1 MSKYVSIAID
11 GPSGAGKSTMADR
24 LGREFG
30 FLHVD
35 TGAMYRA
42 VGLAVLRRGID
53 MADRNAVCG
62 ILAELDVR
70 AELSE
75 NGQVTYLNGE
85 DVSKAIR
92 ENAVSAYA
100 SAVSAYPEVRAFL
113 LELQRKTAKS
123 QSIIMDGRDIAT
135 VVLPDADVKIYLTA
149 SVDSR
154 AQRRYDE
161 LVSRGE
167 SVELETIKAEIEA
180 RDHADSTR
188 AIAPLKRHPEAVLA
202 DTSWLEFDEGYA
214 LLKKIVSEA
223 LNGVL

>member
-1 MSKYVSIAID
+1 MSRFVSIAID

-24 LGREFG
+24 LGKEFG

-42 VGLAVLRRGID
+42 VGLAAVRARID
-53 MADRNAVCG
+53 KADSEAVEAL
-62 ILAELDVR
+62 LANVEVR

-85 DVSKAIR
+85 DVSLAIR
-92 ENAVSAYA
+92 ENIVSAYA
-100 SAVSAYPEVRAFL
+100 SAVSAYPAVRSFL
-113 LELQRKTAKS
+113 LELQRQTARS
-123 QSIIMDGRDIAT
+123 QSVIMDGRDIAT

-149 SVDSR
+149 SVEAR
-154 AQRRYDE
+154 AERRYKE
-161 LVSRGE
+161 LLERGQQ
-167 SVELETIKAEIEA
+167 VDFETVKKEIEA

-188 AIAPLKRHPEAVLA
+188 AIAPLTRHPDAILA
-202 DTSWLEFDEGYA
+202 DTSNFSFEEGYL